1 LKVPLRSAQFGKA
14 KVAIFADKQALYD
27 AGADV
32 FFRVVRHSLTTT
44 GICNIALSG
53 GSTPKAL
60 FALIADR
67 VQNSPD
73 LRSIDWDKLHFFF
86 GDERSVPPD
95 HADSNYGMVRA
106 SLLKNGAIPESTV
119 HRVHA
124 ERSPAEAADEYE
136 RELREH
142 FNGDPKFDLI
152 FLGMGPDGH
161 TASLFPD
168 TPALN
173 ETERFVVANHVPKF
187 NADRITVTYLVLN
200 AAQNVLFLVA
210 GEDKQ
215 HALKS
220 VLVDHQLP
228 ASKVQPAGELMWYA
242 DAAAAALLPA

>member
-1 LKVPLRSAQFGKA
+1 MQFGQA
-14 KVAIFADKQALYD
+14 KVSIFVVKEQLCYAAADLL
-27 AGADV
+27 
-32 FFRVVRHSLTTT
+32 FRVVREKLAAR

-60 FALIADR
+60 YALIADR
-67 VQNSPD
+67 VQNSSD

-142 FNGDPKFDLI
+142 FNGNPKFDLI

-168 TPALN
+168 TAALT
-173 ETERFVVANHVPKF
+173 ETQRFVVANYVPKF
-187 NADRITVTYLVLN
+187 NADRITLTYSVLN

-242 DAAAAALLPA
+242 DSAAAALLPA